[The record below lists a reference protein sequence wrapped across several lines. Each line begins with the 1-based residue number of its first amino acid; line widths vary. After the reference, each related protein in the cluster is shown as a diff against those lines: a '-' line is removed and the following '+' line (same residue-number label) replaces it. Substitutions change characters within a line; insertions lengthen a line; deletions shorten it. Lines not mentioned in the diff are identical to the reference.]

1 MAKNRAS
8 LLPAGYGKFLED
20 IKQRVRA
27 AQVRATLSA
36 SRELIALYWDIGK
49 GIIERQRAEGW
60 GKAVVERLAKDLQK
74 EFPGITGFS
83 SLNVWRMRAFYLA
96 WTADLKNLSQPVTDS
111 EIEELS
117 HLVTEIP
124 WGHNIVL
131 IHKVRDP
138 VTRVWYAR
146 KTLEY
151 GWSRAILMAQIES
164 RLHKREARRS
174 PILPLRC
181 LLHSQTSLNKSSRT
195 HTSSTSSPSLPRHAS
210 ASWNRDCST
219 TSRDSCSKWVWGSPL
234 WGGRFTLK

>member
-1 MAKNRAS
+1 MAKGRAS

-36 SRELIALYWDIGK
+36 NRELITLYWDIGK

-83 SLNVWRMRAFYLA
+83 PLNVWRMRAFYLA
-96 WTADLKNLSQPVTDS
+96 WTADLKNLSQPMTDS

-117 HLVTEIP
+117 RLVTEIP

-151 GWSRAILMAQIES
+151 GWSRAVLVAQIES
-164 RLHKREARRS
+164 RLHKREGAAITNFAVALPSPQSDLAQQALKDPIRLRLPHPRWRGARARAGTGIAR
-174 PILPLRC
+174 PPPEIHARNGCGVRLC
-181 LLHSQTSLNKSSRT
+181 GAAGSS
-195 HTSSTSSPSLPRHAS
+195 
-210 ASWNRDCST
+210 
-219 TSRDSCSKWVWGSPL
+219 
-234 WGGRFTLK
+234 

>member
-1 MAKNRAS
+1 MAKSSAS
-8 LLPAGYGKFLED
+8 LLPAGYSKFLED
-20 IKQRVRA
+20 IKQRVRV

-36 SRELIALYWDIGK
+36 NRELITLYWDIGK

-83 SLNVWRMRAFYLA
+83 PLNVWRMRAFYLA
-96 WTADLKNLSQPVTDS
+96 WTADLKNLSQP
-111 EIEELS
+111 
-117 HLVTEIP
+117 VTEIP

-151 GWSRAILMAQIES
+151 G
-164 RLHKREARRS
+164 
-174 PILPLRC
+174 
-181 LLHSQTSLNKSSRT
+181 
-195 HTSSTSSPSLPRHAS
+195 
-210 ASWNRDCST
+210 
-219 TSRDSCSKWVWGSPL
+219 
-234 WGGRFTLK
+234 